1 MWKVSALACSET
13 VENEITYRAKMYFK
27 IFTVDIP
34 DKKYSFRNSNAL
46 PKSNVKQGD
55 FIIVIES
62 HKTHGLH
69 GFVVHF

>member
-1 MWKVSALACSET
+1 M
-13 VENEITYRAKMYFK
+13 
-27 IFTVDIP
+27 DIP

-69 GFVVHF
+69 GFVVHFDKIYCSENIIYTTARVVREKLNVRSN